1 MRVATQSILQQ
12 IRALGSER
20 SRLCV
25 AAAAVLPLVCA
36 LAVVA
41 VLGAAADAQDR
52 IPVAVVNL
60 DEGATDASGARIRA
74 GEDLVDDLTE
84 SGDLAWSVVSEDEAA
99 EGLDDGTYELALTI
113 PENYSACV
121 ASVEKGDPRQAEVT
135 VAAADGGNA
144 FAEQAGS
151 AVLKQVQARV
161 RADLGE
167 NYVLSSLSDVRGSA
181 SKLTLTADGATMLD
195 EGYEQL
201 ADGSEAVGEG
211 MRTMA
216 DAVPELTDGLGQIA
230 EGVTSTGTGTLALA
244 EGITTLDSQG
254 TAQLASGAG
263 ALAQASDTMASGISS
278 LSLIASGFE
287 EGFDTLASTLD
298 EAEAGLRAL
307 TGAVADADALAG
319 QLQQATAPTGSL
331 GAAVASVDASASDA
345 QKALDEVSEA
355 AAGLPD
361 QTEELARSLSS
372 DDADD
377 PGLAEEA
384 ASLEAEVRA
393 LAERQ
398 RAAEVAGTAA
408 ADGQGDVSGA
418 ETGQGSAAT
427 SEAATAQD
435 DVTSVDAVPD
445 EAAPAAETGAASAT
459 ACVSADELD
468 AIADRIQALEE
479 RAQGASGDARALSGA
494 ADTVSNAGKAGE
506 GSLDALNDSAVE
518 LQNAAAEASDN
529 ASAIVRALDGSAAE
543 GETSGAE
550 SGGAGEAA
558 GNGDAADGVGT
569 GDGDLA
575 DQLPDAAEVGAG
587 LAAGLNALADG
598 VGSAGETV
606 DNQIVPLASTLTT
619 GLDAIGEQLSS
630 NGTFGGG
637 LGALS
642 SGASALSS
650 GMTTMADA
658 ASQLGTAN
666 VTLGAALGQASA
678 GAGSLSTGLDQLAE
692 ANDAIG
698 EGIGQ
703 LREASQGIGDTVAD
717 EADALS
723 DVARNCAD
731 RAEIG
736 ARQVSFTRTL
746 SQSGSSVAATVAP
759 GVLAMAVWAGALAL
773 SVAAEPYGRRL
784 ALAGANP
791 VAVAALGAVPLA
803 GFALAQ
809 SLIGALL
816 LSAVFGTA
824 VASPVAYLGVCVTGS
839 VAIAFVAQ
847 ALRLWLGR
855 LAVPVSA
862 ALALVQALCAGT
874 FLSDSFVP
882 APLAALGAVLPVP
895 EFASALRATAA
906 GSGSL
911 IAPLVVLAVFA
922 LLGLAASAAA
932 VWRRSLV
939 RPERL

>member
-1 MRVATQSILQQ
+1 MRAATQSILQH
-12 IRALGSER
+12 IRALVSER
-20 SRLCV
+20 SRFGV
-25 AAAAVLPLVCA
+25 AAAAVLPIVCA
-36 LAVVA
+36 LAIVA

-60 DEGATDASGARIRA
+60 DEGATGADGARVRA
-74 GEDLVDDLTE
+74 GEDLVDDLAE
-84 SGDLAWSVVSEDEAA
+84 SGDLAWSVVGEDEAVA
-99 EGLDDGTYELALTI
+99 GLSDGTYELALTI

-135 VAAADGGNA
+135 VTAADGGNA

-167 NYVLSSLSDVRGSA
+167 NYVLSSLSDVQGSA

-216 DAVPELTDGLGQIA
+216 DAVPELADGLDQIA
-230 EGVTSTGTGTLALA
+230 SGVTGTGTGTLALA
-244 EGITTLDSQG
+244 EGISALDSQG
-254 TAQLASGAG
+254 TSQLASGAG
-263 ALAQASDTMASGISS
+263 ALAQASDTMAEGLSS
-278 LSLIASGFE
+278 LSLIAGGFE
-287 EGFDTLASTLD
+287 EGFGTLSSTLD

-307 TGAVADADALAG
+307 AGAVADADALAG
-319 QLQQATAPTGSL
+319 QLHDATAPGGSL
-331 GAAVASVDASASDA
+331 GAAVDAVGASSQRA
-345 QKALDEVSEA
+345 QETLGEVSEA
-355 AAGLPD
+355 AAGLPA
-361 QTEELARSLSS
+361 QTEDLARELSS
-372 DDADD
+372 DDAEN
-377 PGLAEEA
+377 PGVAEEA
-384 ASLEAEVRA
+384 SALAAEVRA

-398 RAAEVAGTAA
+398 RAAEAAGAVAVDDRYAA
-408 ADGQGDVSGA
+408 SGA
-418 ETGQGSAAT
+418 EAEQGTGAT
-427 SEAATAQD
+427 SGVAEAQATEPSIEALQD
-435 DVTSVDAVPD
+435 EVP
-445 EAAPAAETGAASAT
+445 PAAETGAASA
-459 ACVSADELD
+459 AAGVSADELD
-468 AIADRIQALEE
+468 AIADRLQALEE
-479 RAQGASGDARALSGA
+479 RAQGVSDDARELNAA
-494 ADTVSNAGKAGE
+494 ADTVANAGTAGE
-506 GSLDALNDSAVE
+506 ENLDALNDSATE

-529 ASAIVRALDGSAAE
+529 ASAIVCALDGSAVTADTPGAE
-543 GETSGAE
+543 G
-550 SGGAGEAA
+550 GGTGEAA
-558 GNGDAADGVGT
+558 GTDGT
-569 GDGDLA
+569 GSSDLA
-575 DQLPDAAEVGAG
+575 GQLPDAPEAGAG
-587 LAAGLNALADG
+587 LSAGLNMLADG
-598 VGSAGETV
+598 VASAGDAV

-619 GLDAIGEQLSS
+619 GLDVIGEQLSS
-630 NGTFGGG
+630 RGTFGGG

-642 SGASALSS
+642 TGASALSS

-658 ASQLGTAN
+658 ASQLGAAN

-678 GAGSLSTGLDQLAE
+678 GTGSLSAGLGQLAE

-703 LREASQGIGDTVAD
+703 LREASQDIGDTVAD

-723 DVARNCAD
+723 DVARNRAD
-731 RAEIG
+731 RAEVG
-736 ARQVSFTRTL
+736 TRQVSFTRTL
-746 SQSGSSVAATVAP
+746 SQNGSSVAATVAP
-759 GVLAMAVWAGALAL
+759 GVLAIAVWVGALAL

-809 SLIGALL
+809 TLVGALL

-824 VASPVAYLGVCVTGS
+824 VASPAAYLGVCAVGS

-855 LAVPVSA
+855 LAVPVSC

-874 FLSDSFVP
+874 FLSASFVL

-895 EFASALRATAA
+895 EFASALRTAA
-906 GSGSL
+906 CGTGSL
-911 IAPLVVLAVFA
+911 VAPVIGLAVFA